1 MTITEF
7 YQQFYWLIW
16 YLLAINV
23 ITIFIYGLDKA
34 KSGINIAR
42 RVSERALLVFA
53 FIGGSVGA
61 LIGMKLFRHK
71 TQKLSFQAPLAV
83 VIGLQ
88 ILLIWFV
95 FFKK

>member
-16 YLLAINV
+16 YLVAINV
-23 ITIFIYGLDKA
+23 VTMFVYGVDKA
-34 KSGINIAR
+34 KSHRVNSR
-42 RVSERALLVFA
+42 RISERTLLIMALV
-53 FIGGSVGA
+53 GGSIGA

-83 VIGLQ
+83 IIGLQ
-88 ILLIWFV
+88 ILLIWLV
-95 FFKK
+95 FFRE

>member
-23 ITIFIYGLDKA
+23 ATMFVYGLDKA
-34 KSGINIAR
+34 KANNYKAR
-42 RVSERALLVFA
+42 RISERTLLILAL
-53 FIGGSVGA
+53 IGGSIGA

-83 VIGLQ
+83 IIGLQ
-88 ILLIWFV
+88 ILLIWLV
-95 FFKK
+95 FFR